1 MTAEIMPVRVCYAH
15 RGCSGVSVMR
25 LIPCFLLSIALPVF
39 GASFTSDADF
49 LAAHGAFRAGNAVKL
64 ERFSQRLINTP
75 LEVYVSYYQLRLDM
89 EKEKMEGVKDFLS
102 RPEDTPIINRLRGE
116 WLKLLGKKQQW
127 DLFDAEYPRLL
138 DEDTELTCYALQ
150 SRLRI
155 QTQAALDR
163 ARTLWFNGKSQPDSC
178 GPPFEAAL
186 SAGVISEQDVWQR
199 LRLTLETGNVSL
211 AKQLAEKLRGNYAVS
226 PAALGSAAADADRY
240 LEKLALNNAGKGQR
254 MVALFDLH

>member
-1 MTAEIMPVRVCYAH
+1 
-15 RGCSGVSVMR
+15 MR

-75 LEVYVSYYQLRLDM
+75 LEVYVSYYQLRLDLENANM
-89 EKEKMEGVKDFLS
+89 EAVKDFLS

-138 DEDTELTCYALQ
+138 NEDTELSCYALQ
-150 SRLRI
+150 SRLRNL
-155 QTQAALDR
+155 QAA
-163 ARTLWFNGKSQPDSC
+163 
-178 GPPFEAAL
+178 EA
-186 SAGVISEQDVWQR
+186 Q
-199 LRLTLETGNVSL
+199 
-211 AKQLAEKLRGNYAVS
+211 
-226 PAALGSAAADADRY
+226 
-240 LEKLALNNAGKGQR
+240 
-254 MVALFDLH
+254 FD